1 MLLTKV
7 TLEMK
12 LVLRL
17 KTKETTHE
25 TCTLVD
31 NSSPLGVWVNNLD
44 SDIRVH
50 MYSGIEQLSKWM
62 AETRVSLLE

>member
-12 LVLRL
+12 RVLRL

-31 NSSPLGVWVNNLD
+31 NFSPLGVWVNNLD

-50 MYSGIEQLSKWM
+50 MYSGIEQLNKWM
-62 AETRVSLLE
+62 AETRASLLE